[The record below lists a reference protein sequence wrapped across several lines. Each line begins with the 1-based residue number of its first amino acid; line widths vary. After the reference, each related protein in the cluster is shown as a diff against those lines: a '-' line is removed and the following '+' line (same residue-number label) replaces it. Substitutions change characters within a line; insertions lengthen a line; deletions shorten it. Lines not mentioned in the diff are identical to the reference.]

1 MLPAGCNL
9 THLYGR
15 SLQQAAL
22 RTIAIIAGQPP
33 SIPSH
38 MWLSCSLHPF
48 LLSRMLPAA
57 LSLCTCGSCFPH
69 PSLSSIPAAS
79 PGRAPARGWAAALPG
94 ESTGEV
100 ARRHLLGQ
108 APARDE
114 ERGGGMEDPRGI
126 ADPPP
131 LPLHR
136 ATLLVLVA
144 VLIDALSST
153 ARADL
158 VISSEGQY
166 SPRSPDL
173 GAQLPSLSAS
183 APSDLTPPGFCFSP
197 CRLI

>member
-1 MLPAGCNL
+1 V
-9 THLYGR
+9 
-15 SLQQAAL
+15 
-22 RTIAIIAGQPP
+22 
-33 SIPSH
+33 
-38 MWLSCSLHPF
+38 
-48 LLSRMLPAA
+48 
-57 LSLCTCGSCFPH
+57 
-69 PSLSSIPAAS
+69 AS

-94 ESTGEV
+94 ESTGED
-100 ARRHLLGQ
+100 ARRRLLGR

-144 VLIDALSST
+144 VLIGALSST

-173 GAQLPSLSAS
+173 GGPALISLP
-183 APSDLTPPGFCFSP
+183 P
-197 CRLI
+197 

>member
-1 MLPAGCNL
+1 MCGLLVGNDLLSAGCNL
-9 THLYGR
+9 AHLYGR
-15 SLQQAAL
+15 SPQQAAL
-22 RTIAIIAGQPP
+22 RAIAILAGQPP

-48 LLSRMLPAA
+48 LLSRMLPTA
-57 LSLCTCGSCFPH
+57 LSLCTCGSCFHH

-79 PGRAPARGWAAALPG
+79 PGRAPARGWAAVLPG

-100 ARRHLLGQ
+100 ARRRLLGR

-114 ERGGGMEDPRGI
+114 ERGRGMEDPRGI
-126 ADPPP
+126 ADPPL
-131 LPLHR
+131 LPLHH
-136 ATLLVLVA
+136 ATLLILIA
-144 VLIDALSST
+144 VLIGALSST

-173 GAQLPSLSAS
+173 RGPALISLP
-183 APSDLTPPGFCFSP
+183 P
-197 CRLI
+197 